1 MYKHKWVSNYKLAL
15 AMGTCHPPLTRIKS
29 CAAAAAD
36 LQSLWKEF
44 RMESRNEAPCAL
56 YR

>member
-15 AMGTCHPPLTRIKS
+15 AIHLHKGLNHGLLQLLTFNPPERL
-29 CAAAAAD
+29 
-36 LQSLWKEF
+36 

-56 YR
+56 T